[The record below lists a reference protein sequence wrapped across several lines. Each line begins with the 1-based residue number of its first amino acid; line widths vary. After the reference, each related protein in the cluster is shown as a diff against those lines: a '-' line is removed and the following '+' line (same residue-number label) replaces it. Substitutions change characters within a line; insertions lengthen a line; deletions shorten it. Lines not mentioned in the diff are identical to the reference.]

1 MQKNSSFKLPSGTP
15 GCLKKRQLLNDQEL
29 SPALCRE
36 YGEKFLT
43 LGWWDDALDFFRKAQ
58 DPEGLEKI
66 IRHGLETGDAF
77 LLARTG
83 EQAPDIWLRVAEK
96 AKELGKIHFA
106 RRALEMAGETE
117 KAAALAPTPEAH
129 PGES

>member
-1 MQKNSSFKLPSGTP
+1 MQKDSSFKLPPGTP

-43 LGWWDDALDFFRKAQ
+43 LGWWDDALDFFRKAR
-58 DPEGLEKI
+58 DSEGLEKI

-83 EQAPDIWLRVAEK
+83 EQAPDVWLRVAEK

-117 KAAALAPTPEAH
+117 KAAALAPTPEAR
-129 PGES
+129 PRES